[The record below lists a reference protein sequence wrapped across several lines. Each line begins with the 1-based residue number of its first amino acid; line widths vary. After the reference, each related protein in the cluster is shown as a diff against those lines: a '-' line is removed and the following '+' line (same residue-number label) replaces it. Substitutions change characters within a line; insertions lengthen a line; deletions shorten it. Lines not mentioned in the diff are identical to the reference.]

1 MRWTDL
7 ENEACPVARG
17 LSVIGERWTLLILR
31 DCFLGVR
38 RFDDFQA
45 SLGITRHLLAD
56 RLKTLEAKGL
66 LRRDQYQER
75 PPRFEYRLTE
85 TGRDLFPVMVTLIT
99 WANGALPS
107 PQDAPYRLV
116 SRQTG
121 EPVTPVLCDGE
132 TGARLGPRDL
142 WLSTPDDTAVGQ
154 EAEAERKRR

>member
-1 MRWTDL
+1 MRWTEL
-7 ENEACPVARG
+7 ENESCPVARG

-45 SLGITRHLLAD
+45 SLGIARHLLAD

-66 LRRDQYQER
+66 LRRAQYQER
-75 PPRFEYRLTE
+75 PPRFEYRLTD
-85 TGRDLFPVMVTLIT
+85 TGKDLFPVMVTLIT

-107 PQDAPYRLV
+107 PDAAPYRLV

-121 EPVTPVLCDGE
+121 QPVSPVLCDGE
-132 TGARLGPRDL
+132 TGAPLSPRDL
-142 WLSTPDDTAVGQ
+142 RLLKPGETASDG
-154 EAEAERKRR
+154 

>member
-66 LRRDQYQER
+66 LRREQYQER

-85 TGRDLFPVMVTLIT
+85 TGKDLFPVLVSLIT
-99 WANGALPS
+99 WANCALPS
-107 PQDAPYRLV
+107 PEGSPYRLV

-121 EPVTPVLCDGE
+121 QRVTPVLCDDE
-132 TGARLGPRDL
+132 TGARLNPRNLRLLMPGEDA
-142 WLSTPDDTAVGQ
+142 PGD
-154 EAEAERKRR
+154 EPPRR